1 MISEF
6 APETA
11 GSLKVDGTP
20 MSPDNFDILLTT
32 DVLSEGVNLQQAG
45 RIINYDLPWN
55 PMRIVQRHGRV
66 DRIGSKHDTVQ
77 MGLFFPSAHLDELLR
92 LEETLERK
100 LAQAEAAVGAG
111 VVLPGREPGKQV
123 IFADTKEQIDQLYNE
138 NPELLESRGSS
149 AALSGEE
156 YRRRLSLEM
165 KDPFTRH
172 DVENLPY
179 GSGSGFENPR
189 IRTNGY
195 VFCVKIG
202 THDKPWFRF
211 VPVDENWNVYVE
223 DGKAIV
229 NDDMLASLVAADPV
243 SQSTPRWMT
252 PEVYDHAFDAWS
264 VARGS
269 VFTDWSFLTDP
280 INLKPDSPKSFRDA
294 SALVFQS
301 GEFLS
306 AADRRELIGKLN
318 AVPSKKVERA
328 VRTALSLVGTEKER
342 ILAVKE
348 EIEAAGIQKPEPPTP
363 LEIVSENQVKLV
375 TWMAVKGNL
384 G

>member
-1 MISEF
+1 MTILIELEKEEQDFFDEVIEDYIDENSYVDSYGNTSFSTGASLGLVQKKRQISSSVYAYLNADELLDDGIDEYEDYADAKLIKLQEIIREVCSKNGKKLIVF
-6 APETA
+6 AIFKKTLKYLNIRLSKA
-11 GSLKVDGTP
+11 GIGSIIIHGGIQGRYDEIQKFKNDPSINV
-20 MSPDNFDILLTT
+20 LLS
-32 DVLSEGVNLQQAG
+32 SEVGGEGLDMQFCDALV
-45 RIINYDLPWN
+45 NYDLPWN

-111 VVLPGREPGKQV
+111 VVLPGREPGNQV

-156 YRRRLSLEM
+156 YRRRLSNEM

-202 THDKPWFRF
+202 AHEKPWFRF
-211 VPVDENWNVYVE
+211 VPVDENW
-223 DGKAIV
+223 D
-229 NDDMLASLVAADPV
+229 
-243 SQSTPRWMT
+243 
-252 PEVYDHAFDAWS
+252 
-264 VARGS
+264 
-269 VFTDWSFLTDP
+269 
-280 INLKPDSPKSFRDA
+280 
-294 SALVFQS
+294 
-301 GEFLS
+301 
-306 AADRRELIGKLN
+306 
-318 AVPSKKVERA
+318 
-328 VRTALSLVGTEKER
+328 
-342 ILAVKE
+342 VKE
-348 EIEAAGIQKPEPPTP
+348 
-363 LEIVSENQVKLV
+363 
-375 TWMAVKGNL
+375 KG
-384 G
+384 

>member
-1 MISEF
+1 
-6 APETA
+6 
-11 GSLKVDGTP
+11 
-20 MSPDNFDILLTT
+20 
-32 DVLSEGVNLQQAG
+32 
-45 RIINYDLPWN
+45 
-55 PMRIVQRHGRV
+55 MRIVQRHGRV

-111 VVLPGREPGKQV
+111 VVLPGREPGRQV